1 MNEFYKL
8 IMWQMAQVLGYEGR
22 KELSDH
28 AILLLVD
35 FNSDLVHPVFIGKNM
50 MLNGIHSS
58 AWSQTTKNI
67 ITNAI
72 AENYRS
78 EVALFFSENASR
90 RKYEKQRVYDSLNYV
105 SILENGQK
113 WTHCIQ
119 SLFMTTDSIGMI
131 TERFKSDESFGES
144 TDGVFPETPIQPQSS
159 TPHLMAFYL
168 VIEVDAMRKS
178 LESLRYLA
186 SHDQLTGLY
195 NRHMMGE
202 LIKNEPS
209 IVVILDIDKFKSI
222 NDRYGH
228 DAGDEALCTLAS
240 RLEVIFWQRDAD
252 FVFRLGGDEFL
263 VVLKNTSEPE
273 AVGRIKQ
280 LCEPMTFISSS
291 GKTISFTV
299 SVGYAI
305 CESDF
310 KSAMKKAD
318 EALYR
323 VKENGRNGFGK

>member
-50 MLNGIHSS
+50 MLNDIHSS

-119 SLFMTTDSIGMI
+119 SLFMTTDSVGMI
-131 TERFKSDESFGES
+131 LGNEMSLACGW
-144 TDGVFPETPIQPQSS
+144 QPR
-159 TPHLMAFYL
+159 T
-168 VIEVDAMRKS
+168 
-178 LESLRYLA
+178 
-186 SHDQLTGLY
+186 
-195 NRHMMGE
+195 
-202 LIKNEPS
+202 
-209 IVVILDIDKFKSI
+209 
-222 NDRYGH
+222 
-228 DAGDEALCTLAS
+228 
-240 RLEVIFWQRDAD
+240 
-252 FVFRLGGDEFL
+252 
-263 VVLKNTSEPE
+263 
-273 AVGRIKQ
+273 
-280 LCEPMTFISSS
+280 
-291 GKTISFTV
+291 
-299 SVGYAI
+299 
-305 CESDF
+305 
-310 KSAMKKAD
+310 
-318 EALYR
+318 
-323 VKENGRNGFGK
+323 